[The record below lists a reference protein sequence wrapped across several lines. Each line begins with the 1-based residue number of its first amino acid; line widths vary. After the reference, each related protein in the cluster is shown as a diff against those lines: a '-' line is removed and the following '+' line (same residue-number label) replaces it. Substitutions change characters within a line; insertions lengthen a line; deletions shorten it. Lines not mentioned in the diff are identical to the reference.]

1 MPMIQVP
8 IDDASDDQLF
18 AFAENMGL
26 TPGSTERPH
35 VLSALQE
42 AAWIQPFILVSEETI
57 LAEDQ
62 DERPQ
67 IAVHSRMEGGAGAD
81 DPKVI
86 VLIQKTTLPGGRD
99 PVPVSVNGRAF
110 VVQRDMNVEMPY
122 RFYLAL
128 ASAVRAEVHQD
139 ELTFERYETNFT
151 NYPLEVLERPT
162 NQQIREWHARVDNE
176 LMPA

>member
-18 AFAENMGL
+18 VFAENMGL
-26 TPGSTERPH
+26 APGSTERPH
-35 VLSALQE
+35 VLATLA
-42 AAWIQPFILVSEETI
+42 AAWTQPFILVAEETI

-62 DERPQ
+62 KERPQ
-67 IAVHSRMEGGAGAD
+67 ITVHSRMEGGAGAD

-86 VLIQKTTLPGGRD
+86 VSVQQTTLPGGRD

-110 VVQRDMNVEMPY
+110 VVQREMNVEMPY

-128 ASAVRAEVHQD
+128 AAAVRSEVHQD
-139 ELTFERYETNFT
+139 EVTFERYETNFT
-151 NYPLEVLERPT
+151 NYPLQVHELPSRQE
-162 NQQIREWHARVDNE
+162 IREWHARVDNE